1 MTNRPFGQAPKTSV
15 IAGLTKLAQGD
26 ATGILHF
33 GHTPRAFL
41 LSLVPMIALP
51 LTIGFATIVSGAVV
65 QALEDLT
72 ASLCVLLLP
81 PVICHVLA
89 KAWKREELWLRFAV
103 AFNWCQFGLSVLCIG
118 ALLALGVVLG
128 TAGASANSDM
138 AMAVVALMCLGIVG
152 YGLWLHWFVARCG
165 LAVSGGRAALVVLA
179 TYAGT
184 FAILLIRGAMLANP
198 A

>member
-1 MTNRPFGQAPKTSV
+1 MTNRPFGQTPKTSV

-51 LTIGFATIVSGAVV
+51 LTIGFATILSGAVV

-81 PVICHVLA
+81 PFISHTLA
-89 KAWKREELWLRFAV
+89 KVWKREEPWLRFAI
-103 AFNWCQFGLSVLCIG
+103 AFNWCQFALSVLCIG
-118 ALLALGVVLG
+118 ALLTLGVVLG